1 MQASIVSAADAG
13 RALPGLLNK
22 ISTTEGAC
30 YITDGDGR
38 ARAVLL
44 DIDRYNAMMDA
55 LEDEAGAA
63 DVQVAGALLRAILK
77 REPPRAS
84 RRFRPG
90 SLPVCVRATARTGRR
105 PAPPAP
111 D

>member
-1 MQASIVSAADAG
+1 MHRNIVSATDAG

-22 ISTTEGAC
+22 ISTSEGAC

-55 LEDEAGAA
+55 LEDQAGPA
-63 DVQVAGALLRAILK
+63 DAKVAGALLRAILK
-77 REPPRAS
+77 R
-84 RRFRPG
+84 RPHQ
-90 SLPVCVRATARTGRR
+90 A
-105 PAPPAP
+105 
-111 D
+111 

>member
-1 MQASIVSAADAG
+1 MRETRGRWLVMQASIVSATDAG

-77 REPPRAS
+77 REPPRA
-84 RRFRPG
+84 
-90 SLPVCVRATARTGRR
+90 
-105 PAPPAP
+105 
-111 D
+111 